1 MKFRVLA
8 GVAIAS
14 LAIGAPVFAAAE
26 MTAAELAAKNLA
38 ARGGA
43 DRLAALTSVRF
54 DGKLIFPGDFQLT
67 YQETRARGP
76 KADSVRIDAALQGLT
91 IVQAFDGA
99 NGWRINP
106 FEGRKDAE
114 RMSGDEARSLADSGR
129 LDGPMLSA
137 RAEGS
142 TLTALGREDF
152 DGTLAYKVKVT
163 ETDGDEFV
171 YLIDPDSWLEIK
183 LTETRK
189 LRGAQQVTEYELG
202 DYEAVGGV
210 LYPMSVES
218 WQQGQP
224 NQRQRAII
232 ATATANPVVTA
243 ALFAMPMGPKAA
255 QGAAGTSGQADA
267 AQGAARPPGDTP
279 PPVTEPKP
287 ATSPKGQ

>member
-1 MKFRVLA
+1 MRNEKCLA
-8 GVAIAS
+8 AIAAVLLS
-14 LAIGAPVFAAAE
+14 GAALAATDL
-26 MTAAELAAKNLA
+26 TATDLAAKNLA

-43 DRLAALTSVRF
+43 EKLAALKSVRF
-54 DGKLIFPGDFQLT
+54 DGRLIFPGDFQLS
-67 YQETRARGP
+67 YQETRARGD
-76 KADSVRIDAALQGLT
+76 KADSVRVDAALQGLT
-91 IVQAFDGA
+91 VIQAYDGST
-99 NGWRINP
+99 GWRVNP

-114 RMSGDEARSLADSGR
+114 RMSDDEARALADGGR

-142 TLTALGREDF
+142 ILTALGREDF
-152 DGTLAYKVKVT
+152 DGTLAYKVKVS
-163 ETDGDEFV
+163 EKDGDEFV

-210 LYPMSVES
+210 MYPMSVES
-218 WQQGQP
+218 WPLGRDSE
-224 NQRQRAII
+224 RQRII
-232 ATATANPVVTA
+232 VASATANPPVTP
-243 ALFAMPMGPKAA
+243 ALFAMPIGPKAA

-279 PPVTEPKP
+279 PPADPKP
-287 ATSPKGQ
+287 ATSPKGL